1 MQEVGATC
9 ALSDIEEVTN
19 LGKSA
24 MDNLCCAVMANAVNF
39 ICFR

>member
-1 MQEVGATC
+1 MQEVGATG

-24 MDNLCCAVMANAVNF
+24 MDSFCCAVMANAVNF